1 MAYRTSTIKRG
12 RAQKLGSSRG
22 TIAISLA
29 RQKNDPEY
37 KRMMKFKSLYKQ
49 SKARVER
56 KYSSKSRALAMQKAS
71 SYRYEG
77 KLYKLFLREQ
87 EEELIKTLVLHGLE
101 IVKSMADKRRQK
113 IDAICNARFLNASSP
128 KAKLAKSLCHTQAK
142 IMYTKIILNGAREK
156 LEECKDV
163 RCKGTLESLVTKSET
178 TLKNLVIKAK
188 QLQREIQNLN
198 GE

>member
-29 RQKNDPEY
+29 RKQNDPLY
-37 KRMMKFKSLYKQ
+37 KKMKRYKDLYKQ
-49 SKARVER
+49 SKSQLER
-56 KYSSKSRALAMQKAS
+56 KYASKSRSLAMQKAS

-77 KLYKLFLREQ
+77 KLYKLFLQEQ
-87 EEELIKTLVLHGLE
+87 EEELIKSLVLHGLE
-101 IVKSMADKRRQK
+101 IIKAMADKKRER
-113 IDAICNARFLNASSP
+113 IDATCNAKFLNASSS
-128 KAKLAKSLCHTQAK
+128 KAKLAKSLCHVQGK

-163 RCKGTLESLVTKSET
+163 RCKGTLQSLVTKSET
-178 TLKNLVIKAK
+178 TLKNLVVKAK
-188 QLQREIQNLN
+188 QLQQEIQNLN